1 MCLTISVTT
10 AKIKEAMNLTTE
22 RRGDKGGIEKRKR
35 KRKKY
40 GIIFAENKNNYLKTT
55 VVYQQ

>member
-1 MCLTISVTT
+1 
-10 AKIKEAMNLTTE
+10 MNLTTE

-35 KRKKY
+35 KREKY
-40 GIIFAENKNNYLKTT
+40 EIIFAENKNNYLKTT